1 MVTMRCAEVQYT
13 LLAYT
18 AMWPGL
24 YAAGLSAGLPA
35 DLLRVARRGLR
46 DKGRAAL
53 GTSAARGHRASVA
66 PLRILAA
73 FPATRWITLRPPDRA
88 RSPGHVAHD
97 PAAKWIRGTRPLKV
111 RNSDRSRP

>member
-1 MVTMRCAEVQYT
+1 PRALVQPVAGQVGTPPGGVRAASGGTMGCAAGPYT
-13 LLAYT
+13 MLVYT

-73 FPATRWITLRPPDRA
+73 FPATRWLTIRP
-88 RSPGHVAHD
+88 RSGSEE
-97 PAAKWIRGTRPLKV
+97 RGR
-111 RNSDRSRP
+111 